1 MTTLNTALVLVHL
14 VCMAAL
20 VGGYFVAVTQAGT
33 PNPVMVWGARL
44 QLLSGVALMGVATVQ
59 GGADQMWLGI
69 KLLIALA
76 VVACVEIANARNRD
90 GRPVPALVHVAG
102 GLALVNVVIGAVV
115 L

>member
-44 QLLSGVALMGVATVQ
+44 QLLSGVALMGVATAQ
-59 GGADQMWLGI
+59 GGAD
-69 KLLIALA
+69 A
-76 VVACVEIANARNRD
+76 VLP
-90 GRPVPALVHVAG
+90 PVPRHGCTGSDDGSAPVRMYSPASAMRSSSGRTPV
-102 GLALVNVVIGAVV
+102 
-115 L
+115 